1 MKIIHLKN
9 KDIDYN
15 LWDNCI
21 SKSKNQLIYAYS
33 WYLDLVSPDWEALVS
48 TDYEFIMPLPV
59 KSRYGIS
66 YLVQPILTQQL
77 GVFSEQEINEIIVEN
92 FIKEIPYFS
101 YELNLNDHNFFS
113 KALVLPNFVL
123 DLNQTYNQIYSSYS
137 KNTQRNIQKATK
149 LNLRIKENIDTET
162 FLSFYFSVDK
172 LFLEPNQSVLKNLI
186 NIGISF
192 DALNIYAV
200 YSKENNIIAGLCL
213 LKSSKRITYLLP
225 VSSTEGKITSA
236 MFLLIDYLVQ
246 KYVGNKTLFDFEG
259 SKIEGVARFY
269 ISFGAK
275 NNPYYVL
282 KRFRP
287 SFLIGK

>member
-1 MKIIHLKN
+1 MKIVHLKN
-9 KDIDYN
+9 KDIDYK

-33 WYLDLVSPDWEALVS
+33 WYLDVVSPEWEALVS
-48 TDYEFIMPLPV
+48 KDYEFIMPLPV

-77 GVFSEQEINEIIVEN
+77 GIFSKHDINENIVAN

-123 DLNQTYNQIYSSYS
+123 ELNQTYTQIYSSYS
-137 KNTQRNIQKATK
+137 KNTQRNIQKASK
-149 LNLRIKENIDTET
+149 LDLRIKENIEKET

-172 LFLEPNQSVLKNLI
+172 HFMPPNKNILESLI
-186 NIGISF
+186 NKGISF

-200 YSKENNIIAGLCL
+200 YSKDNKIIAGLCC
-213 LKSSKRITYLLP
+213 LKTSIRITYLLP
-225 VSSTEGKITSA
+225 VSNTEGKNSSA
-236 MFLLIDYLVQ
+236 MFFLIDYLIQ
-246 KYVGNKTLFDFEG
+246 RNVGNKIIFDFEG
-259 SKIEGVARFY
+259 SQIEGVARLY

-275 NNPYYVL
+275 NSPYYVL
-282 KRFRP
+282 KQFRP